1 MEGSVRVVVRVV
13 VRDGMHSRP
22 TTAPAL
28 CSLQASPCIVAHTP
42 SFEILDLLSAPKEHP
57 PCLFCMLVVQTVWSS
72 SSTTVRAPRWA
83 PIKVKGPHFNQLFI
97 HIS

>member
-1 MEGSVRVVVRVV
+1 MEGSVRDVVRVV

-28 CSLQASPCIVAHTP
+28 CSLQLHHPYP
-42 SFEILDLLSAPKEHP
+42 ILDLLSAPTEHP
-57 PCLFCMLVVQTVWSS
+57 PCLSCMLVVQTVWSS
-72 SSTTVRAPRWA
+72 SSTTVRAPRWT
-83 PIKVKGPHFNQLFI
+83 PIKGPHFNQLFI